1 MRKLYVANTSTT
13 MNTSFSNYTFAKLN
27 CEKCFEVKLVTM
39 DGALYVV
46 RVIVPKIAQRWMM
59 ERA

>member
-1 MRKLYVANTSTT
+1 MLQIQAPQRIPP
-13 MNTSFSNYTFAKLN
+13 FSNYTFAKLD
-27 CEKCFEVKLVTM
+27 CEKCFGVKLVTM
-39 DGALYVV
+39 DGELCVV

>member
-1 MRKLYVANTSTT
+1 MRKLYVAKTGTI
-13 MNTSFSNYTFAKLN
+13 MKTSFSNYTFAKLN

-39 DGALYVV
+39 DGELYVV

>member
-1 MRKLYVANTSTT
+1 MRKLYVAKTGTT
-13 MNTSFSNYTFAKLN
+13 INTSFSNYTFAKLN

-39 DGALYVV
+39 DGELCVV

>member
-39 DGALYVV
+39 DGALCVV